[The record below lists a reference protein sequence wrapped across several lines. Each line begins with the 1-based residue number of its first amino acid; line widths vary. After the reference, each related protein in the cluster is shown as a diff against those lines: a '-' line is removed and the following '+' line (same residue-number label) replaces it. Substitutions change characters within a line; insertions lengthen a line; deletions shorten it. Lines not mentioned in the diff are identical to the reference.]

1 MMGQWVYH
9 RLISPQTYW
18 LPIASLH
25 HDHSLPN
32 WLWVGSH
39 FSSRV
44 LSLDG
49 NALWLSVHTRKYV
62 WKLLFSWWLF
72 WLVLFH
78 QQVVVGP
85 GSILNESRC
94 LMKARPMPKR
104 LWGWKQ
110 SADTVLGRRTWLIV
124 KALAPQGFDTWTA
137 KDCASP
143 VLSLGA

>member
-1 MMGQWVYH
+1 MLCGFLFTPENMC
-9 RLISPQTYW
+9 
-18 LPIASLH
+18 
-25 HDHSLPN
+25 
-32 WLWVGSH
+32 
-39 FSSRV
+39 
-44 LSLDG
+44 G
-49 NALWLSVHTRKYV
+49 NCCFLGDC
-62 WKLLFSWWLF
+62 F

-124 KALAPQGFDTWTA
+124 KALAPQGFDT
-137 KDCASP
+137 
-143 VLSLGA
+143 